1 MKSRGDALGQDT
13 GVITAG
19 GTVSAQR
26 QVGSVSTAVSGL
38 DMDVRFAPALT
49 VIRLRGELDAAN
61 VRVLDDAM
69 CAVILPR
76 AKGAVIVDAAGLT
89 VCDEAGTAA
98 IDAACARIAELGLP
112 VSRRGR

>member
-19 GTVSAQR
+19 TTLATQR
-26 QVGSVSTAVSGL
+26 QVGSVSTAASGL
-38 DMDVRFAPALT
+38 DIDVRFAPALT
-49 VIRLRGELDAAN
+49 LIRLRGELDAAN
-61 VRVLDDAM
+61 VHVLDDAVR
-69 CAVILPR
+69 AVILPR
-76 AKGAVIVDAAGLT
+76 ATGAVIVDAAELA
-89 VCDEAGTAA
+89 VCDEEGDAA